1 MYDGRRGTKDKERT
15 KKNDAVGKKG
25 YRRNLAGRE
34 VLEKV
39 VVHDGLLDERLGP
52 EVVLLHNVA
61 AHNVNITGRVCYLT

>member
-1 MYDGRRGTKDKERT
+1 MLEER
-15 KKNDAVGKKG
+15 KAIGG
-25 YRRNLAGRE
+25 NLAGRE

-39 VVHDGLLDERLGP
+39 VVHDGLLDEGLGP